1 MYLIV
6 NINWSFYSTK
16 NKAAVIG
23 EGLPGEGIFFV
34 RLPSVT
40 SLAWE
45 GVLGLLSLFLA
56 GLNNGPSY
64 WLVLG
69 VAMEYLQR
77 TEPYT

>member
-56 GLNNGPSY
+56 AR
-64 WLVLG
+64 WVLVVVQGISVMWDL
-69 VAMEYLQR
+69 
-77 TEPYT
+77 

>member
-56 GLNNGPSY
+56 AC
-64 WLVLG
+64 WVLVVVQGISVMWDL
-69 VAMEYLQR
+69 
-77 TEPYT
+77 

>member
-16 NKAAVIG
+16 NKAVVIG
-23 EGLPGEGIFFV
+23 EGLPGEWIFFV

-45 GVLGLLSLFLA
+45 GILGLLSLFLA
-56 GLNNGPSY
+56 ARRV
-64 WLVLG
+64 LV
-69 VAMEYLQR
+69 VAQGISVELCGISSCGAQA
-77 TEPYT
+77 